1 MESKL
6 RLLLQE
12 EAFPDTATAIR
23 LRFDVSTSGST
34 NGVSLRRDYRFAQPM
49 EGRNREKKET
59 ILCQLHLVSLME
71 QKRHTRV
78 SSQQTFKTVYFL

>member
-49 EGRNREKKET
+49 EGRNREKRFGNNSLPTPFGVINGAET
-59 ILCQLHLVSLME
+59 AH
-71 QKRHTRV
+71 
-78 SSQQTFKTVYFL
+78 